1 MFAIIT
7 LSPDFKNMSVIR
19 LVIGDFFSYAG
30 STLVSSQSFSKVSR
44 NASTSKS
51 GCERDRQKVRCV
63 SPKLIKLTE

>member
-19 LVIGDFFSYAG
+19 LVIGDFVSSAG
-30 STLVSSQSFSKVSR
+30 STLVSSQSFIKVSR

-51 GCERDRQKVRCV
+51 GCERDRQKV
-63 SPKLIKLTE
+63 